1 MPTLEFAGQT
11 SRKCHVGPMDRCHVC
26 QKGGKKLPAIDVV
39 HRSHAEKT
47 THGGGGSRGRY
58 SEYFL
63 SEHFLLSLAFLCAAA
78 SDFAIAS
85 REHLSLSMHNLL
97 VYLAADYSASMP
109 ICMIV
114 ICIYIYIYICGCS
127 FIFHGDNI
135 IIIWYA
141 CLAA

>member
-1 MPTLEFAGQT
+1 
-11 SRKCHVGPMDRCHVC
+11 MDRCHVC

-114 ICIYIYIYICGCS
+114 ICIYIYAVAVSSSMEIISLS
-127 FIFHGDNI
+127 FGMHA
-135 IIIWYA
+135 WLLETRA
-141 CLAA
+141 

>member
-1 MPTLEFAGQT
+1 
-11 SRKCHVGPMDRCHVC
+11 MDRCHVC

-97 VYLAADYSASMP
+97 VYLAADYSANMP

-114 ICIYIYIYICGCS
+114 ICIYIYAVAVSSSMEIISLS
-127 FIFHGDNI
+127 FGMHA
-135 IIIWYA
+135 WLLETRA
-141 CLAA
+141 

>member
-1 MPTLEFAGQT
+1 
-11 SRKCHVGPMDRCHVC
+11 MDRCHVC

-63 SEHFLLSLAFLCAAA
+63 SEEHFLLSLAFLCAAA

-114 ICIYIYIYICGCS
+114 ICIYIYAVAVSSSMEIISLS
-127 FIFHGDNI
+127 FGMHA
-135 IIIWYA
+135 WLLETRA
-141 CLAA
+141 